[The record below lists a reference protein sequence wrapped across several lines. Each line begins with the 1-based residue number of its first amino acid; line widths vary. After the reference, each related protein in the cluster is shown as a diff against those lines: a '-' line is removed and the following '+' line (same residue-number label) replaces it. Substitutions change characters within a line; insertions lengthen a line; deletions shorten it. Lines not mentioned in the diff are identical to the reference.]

1 MSRSDF
7 NLEYWQSQFFGHILN
22 LENSFTQLAKPIQGM
37 SIDACAQIYQKGYK
51 ARLTEVLGDTFEA
64 TWWILGDELFFDFAN
79 EFISNIPSRSYD
91 LSDYGMEFPQ
101 YIEAREISSE
111 IPFLTDLARFE
122 WLFKT
127 VFHEPDIVDLKLDV
141 VTLLSENPDAKI
153 NLNQQVHFFSSKY
166 SVYDIWKKRADE
178 VASLSELNWDQS
190 QSLIL
195 FKKNNQIHSVQL
207 DKAEYELLT
216 CFRDPSSLEEAVV
229 CFSKKYGE
237 FKPVYLQNLFAK
249 VAQYQILSGAR

>member
-1 MSRSDF
+1 MSKSDF

-22 LENSFTQLAKPIQGM
+22 LENNFTQLAKPVQGM

-64 TWWILGDELFFDFAN
+64 TWWALGDELFFSFAN

-91 LSDYGMEFPQ
+91 LSDYGIEFPQ
-101 YIEAREISSE
+101 FIESQVISSE
-111 IPFLTDLARFE
+111 IPFLSGLARFE

-127 VFHEPDIVDLKLDV
+127 VFHEPDIVDLKFDV
-141 VTLLSENPDAKI
+141 ATILSENPDAKI
-153 NLNQQVHFFSSKY
+153 NLNRQVHFFSSEY
-166 SVYDIWKKRADE
+166 SVYDIWKKRAGD
-178 VASLSELNWDQS
+178 VASTAELNWEKS
-190 QSLIL
+190 QYLVL

-207 DKAEYELLT
+207 EMAEYDLLS
-216 CFRDPSSLEEAVV
+216 CFCEPSSLEEAVINY
-229 CFSKKYGE
+229 SNKSGE
-237 FKPVYLQNLFAK
+237 FKPEYLQRLFAK

>member
-1 MSRSDF
+1 
-7 NLEYWQSQFFGHILN
+7 
-22 LENSFTQLAKPIQGM
+22 M

-64 TWWILGDELFFDFAN
+64 TWWALGDELFFSFAN

-91 LSDYGMEFPQ
+91 LSDYGIEFPQ
-101 YIEAREISSE
+101 FIESQVISSE
-111 IPFLTDLARFE
+111 IPFLSDLARFE

-141 VTLLSENPDAKI
+141 ATLLSEDPDAKI
-153 NLNQQVHFFSSKY
+153 NLNRQVHFFSSKY
-166 SVYDIWKKRADE
+166 SVYDIWKKRAGE
-178 VASLSELNWDQS
+178 VASIAELNWEKNQY
-190 QSLIL
+190 LIL

-207 DKAEYELLT
+207 DMAEYDLLS
-216 CFRDPSSLEEAVV
+216 CFCEPSSLEKAVTNY
-229 CFSKKYGE
+229 SEKNDE
-237 FKPVYLQNLFAK
+237 FKPDYLQSLFAK